1 MAAYGAAGISFLSS
15 LVRDY
20 AVINFS
26 NQDKLFFQLLYIAS
40 MAAGFGVNAI
50 ALGSGALGKA
60 ALATLCA
67 LGIIVI
73 VVMLPMAETAPV
85 TIALLVSILLLW
97 IVGAQWSRTLMERGW
112 VFCGRVREAVASMAL
127 AALVVLGLGIEPAF
141 LSSVAAG
148 TMFSWAM
155 WRLTSAPGHG
165 PSVRV
170 SSAVQI
176 VNLTRS
182 IVLTNVATFS
192 ITYWALVQSGMPG
205 EVFGYAI
212 STTVRFAMYFFQIL
226 TIGSVALVSVKG
238 LKTRRN
244 HIRWLILVGGTCF
257 VLSLLLPL
265 PAALFFVP
273 LFAALT
279 HYGVVIFLQQI
290 PGTRV

>member
-26 NQDKLFFQLLYIAS
+26 NQDKQFFQLLYIAS

-67 LGIIVI
+67 LGMIVI
-73 VVMLPMAETAPV
+73 VVMLPMAETAPI

-112 VFCGRVREAVASMAL
+112 VFFGRVREAVASMTL
-127 AALVVLGLGIEPAF
+127 AALVVLGLGIELAF

-148 TMFSWAM
+148 TIFSWAM
-155 WRLTSAPGHG
+155 WRLTRVPSHG
-165 PSVRV
+165 PRVLV

-192 ITYWALVQSGMPG
+192 ITYWALVQTGIPG

-212 STTVRFAMYFFQIL
+212 STAVRFAMYFFQIL

-244 HIRWLILVGGTCF
+244 HIGWLILVGGTCF